1 MLMVLS
7 AWDYRYFMPAFEVTV
22 DQVNQRFGDQ
32 FQLQLLPLMQPE
44 TNDCSRATADMSNLI
59 SKYYYENKSTTALSF
74 VAVSTCKVI
83 FIIITS
89 LRFIVTNGPSKIY
102 QIDTFAF
109 FGFSSVRR
117 NHATNCTTVF
127 RYVDDGAVTSVE
139 QILHTLLEKEVHL
152 SYKNE

>member
-1 MLMVLS
+1 MASVSNYTTLPSSSITIMLMVLS

-89 LRFIVTNGPSKIY
+89 LRFIVTNSNGPSKISPNRY
-102 QIDTFAF
+102 FCF
-109 FGFSSVRR
+109 FCFFQCAQKPCNKLHHCFPVR
-117 NHATNCTTVF
+117 
-127 RYVDDGAVTSVE
+127 
-139 QILHTLLEKEVHL
+139 
-152 SYKNE
+152 